1 MSGADASAEMEIFM
15 KTERQRKILE
25 LIKKDEIGTQEEL
38 ASALE
43 AAGFNVTQAT
53 VSRDIRELNLTK
65 TTIDGKQKY
74 VVYHSH
80 SSSYVR
86 QVYKSAE
93 GRLCCYG
100 HGAEYSCD

>member
-74 VVYHSH
+74 VCLLYTSD
-80 SSSYVR
+80 
-86 QVYKSAE
+86 AADE
-93 GRLCCYG
+93 
-100 HGAEYSCD
+100 